1 VTIQTITKPNG
12 DDPNHQIFFWNSEI
26 IHSFFLEL
34 ACLKSKELSSR
45 FSFRFFVQHLA
56 GCQVH
61 LPGCSLCVSDGGS
74 VLQFVCSSFLQVPYL
89 EQFTSKRP
97 ISELKRVS
105 MIFLVQHLYVTI
117 SAGRYRDTCSD
128 APLSG
133 FEALSS
139 KLFGSKMPPAK
150 RLSNSSAGRPP
161 KKREKVAPGSAS
173 ESTDVGPT
181 DATAP
186 LKIFDEWLK
195 L

>member
-1 VTIQTITKPNG
+1 
-12 DDPNHQIFFWNSEI
+12 
-26 IHSFFLEL
+26 
-34 ACLKSKELSSR
+34 
-45 FSFRFFVQHLA
+45 
-56 GCQVH
+56 
-61 LPGCSLCVSDGGS
+61 
-74 VLQFVCSSFLQVPYL
+74 
-89 EQFTSKRP
+89 
-97 ISELKRVS
+97 

-117 SAGRYRDTCSD
+117 SAGRYFCSD

-150 RLSNSSAGRPP
+150 RTSNSSAGRPP
-161 KKREKVAPGSAS
+161 KRREKVATGSAS